1 MFGSAQWNYCR
12 RHLWDAPCKET
23 KCTKAKAISC
33 GLSFQ
38 NISTNQQASLEL
50 SNSNLAEI
58 NTISRGS
65 LMGHKT
71 HLIVGCHNAFSHTDH
86 AVTYMSCLLQ
96 HCWGNW
102 QCRILTGRHGWQW
115 AIAILAELCF
125 TSHLY
130 KDKLKWQRLH
140 WVSGET
146 FDFWWNI

>member
-1 MFGSAQWNYCR
+1 MVLTDILAFERKHKIRKRSAVEANLSPLSRTYQQTNR
-12 RHLWDAPCKET
+12 
-23 KCTKAKAISC
+23 SC
-33 GLSFQ
+33 
-38 NISTNQQASLEL
+38 LEL
-50 SNSNLAEI
+50 SNSDLTEI

-71 HLIVGCHNAFSHTDH
+71 HLIVGCHNAFGHMDH
-86 AVTYMSCLLQ
+86 AVTYMSCLLP

-102 QCRILTGRHGWQW
+102 QCRMLTGRHGWQW
-115 AIAILAELCF
+115 AIAILAELCL
-125 TSHLY
+125 TSHLH